1 MKKRKFFCRRRL
13 QGAGVSSG
21 RVHFLSRLGR
31 VHSWVGGGR
40 DKVSPPP
47 LAPFSAYFSSWNA
60 CFFPPWVDFP
70 RRIFLQFRIWCFALI
85 AKFYK
90 IVGVVVIWA
99 EPELM
104 SPPQLGLSW
113 GSHQLCPQLTS
124 ALPVD
129 QLQKKCEILRLFSWS
144 WNREICRIFTVHQR
158 DRRNSSVGIVEL
170 LYCFFMYPL
179 ASLIYMI
186 YILYISK
193 LRPKKC
199 PRQAE
204 GDKKLKISEQHPF
217 LSHVF
222 CCRCFM
228 SLGAGWSKV
237 KTLLNYARIEGVQK
251 KRSW

>member
-1 MKKRKFFCRRRL
+1 MFCAHCKIL
-13 QGAGVSSG
+13 QDCRSFGN
-21 RVHFLSRLGR
+21 LGWAR
-31 VHSWVGGGR
+31 ANVAAATR
-40 DKVSPPP
+40 
-47 LAPFSAYFSSWNA
+47 
-60 CFFPPWVDFP
+60 
-70 RRIFLQFRIWCFALI
+70 AL
-85 AKFYK
+85 
-90 IVGVVVIWA
+90 
-99 EPELM
+99 
-104 SPPQLGLSW
+104 LGLTSAHIS
-113 GSHQLCPQLTS
+113 SHQLCPQLTS

-186 YILYISK
+186 YIFYISK